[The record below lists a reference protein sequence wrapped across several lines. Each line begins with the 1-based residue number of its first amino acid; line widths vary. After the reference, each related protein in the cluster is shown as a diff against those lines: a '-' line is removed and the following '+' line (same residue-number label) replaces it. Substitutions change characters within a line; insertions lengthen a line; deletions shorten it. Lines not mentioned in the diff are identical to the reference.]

1 MNYYQFNAE
10 DLAADDYFK
19 EWVCSPTPDNDLFWE
34 AFLRDYPERYYQI
47 EDARQLVLG
56 LEQIEQRPVDTARID
71 ALWNRI
77 DDSLDDY
84 RIIPAKRWLF
94 RSTGWKIA
102 ASLFLLLGLSW
113 VGRTKFKQQD
123 FALQSFIQ
131 PANDWV
137 ETLNEASQ
145 VMYIQLADGSRVTL
159 QKGGRLRYKSQFSG
173 SKREVYLTGD
183 AFFEV
188 SKNPKKPFIV
198 YANGLVTKVLGTSF
212 RIKAPK
218 DAATVTVD
226 VKSGRVAV
234 FPNQSGQ
241 AQDPE
246 LKGMVLTPNQK
257 AIFHRDK
264 ATLDKAL
271 VENPGILLS
280 DKALESFAFDDADV
294 ASVFKAIE
302 KTYGVTIIYDEDV
315 MRFCTLTISLDH
327 ESLFQKLD
335 VICKVL
341 DAEYKLI
348 DAQIVVYSKG
358 CPAPNP
364 VNPSKKVAME

>member
-1 MNYYQFNAE
+1 MNYYQFNEE

-19 EWVCSPTPDNDLFWE
+19 EWVCSPTPATNSFWE
-34 AFLRDYPERYYQI
+34 TFLRDYPERYYQI
-47 EDARQLVLG
+47 EDARQLVMG
-56 LEQIEQRPVDTARID
+56 LEQLEQRPAETARID

-84 RIIPAKRWLF
+84 RIIPAKRWVF
-94 RSTGWKIA
+94 GSTAWKIA
-102 ASLFLLLGLSW
+102 ASLLLLLGLSW
-113 VGRTKFKQQD
+113 VGKTSFKQQD
-123 FALQSFIQ
+123 FALKTLLL
-131 PANDWV
+131 PPNDWV
-137 ETLNEASQ
+137 ETLNEASR

-159 QKGGRLRYKSQFSG
+159 EKGGRLRYKSQFLG

-188 SKNPKKPFIV
+188 AKNPKKPFLV

-212 RIKAPK
+212 RINAPK

-226 VKSGRVAV
+226 VKSGRVTV

-246 LKGMVLTPNQK
+246 SKGLVLTPNQQ
-257 AIFHRDK
+257 AVFHRDK
-264 ATLDKAL
+264 ATLDKSL

-280 DKALESFAFDDADV
+280 DDEVTHFDFDDTAV
-294 ASVFKAIE
+294 ASVFEAIE
-302 KTYGVTIIYDEDV
+302 KMYGVNIIFDEDV
-315 MRFCTLTISLDH
+315 MQYCTLTLNLDH

-348 DAQIVVYSKG
+348 DAQIVIYSKG
-358 CPAPNP
+358 CPAPNS
-364 VNPSKKVAME
+364 VNSSKQAAMD